1 MTTMKKMVIIIS
13 AVTAGCLIIPCL
25 LYVAGLFIAH
35 KGNPD
40 FLKVDA
46 CLDSGGAWDYT
57 NRSCI
62 FSNNPI
68 SGR

>member
-1 MTTMKKMVIIIS
+1 MKKTGIIIG
-13 AVTAGCLIIPCL
+13 AVTTGCLIIPYL
-25 LYVAGLFIAH
+25 LYVTGLFIAH
-35 KGNPD
+35 KGTPD

-46 CLDSGGAWDYT
+46 CLDAGGAWDYT

-68 SGR
+68 GGP